1 MTIFEAL
8 GALYTAPIELESN
21 YRLRVIIEGYHE
33 YYAPVDFKLTGI
45 HLPLKTTDIQMI
57 YDNRVSKENVYHTD
71 IITRMY
77 YPPGTYFRLPD
88 GVEVKVI
95 NYGRISR
102 SVKEPAIVEVFC
114 ENANPETPIIETLSN
129 KGHVEEIMDRLN
141 RMVAVNEEL
150 KRLLPSY
157 NFNMM
162 KYNGSTVE
170 ENSDNRILDQIGYY
184 EYAKMFKE
192 QNAIIETVT
201 DVTSI
206 TSLTVKDI
214 LLFANNFV
222 SQRYPIMYNT
232 TFRAFRMMAITN
244 WFIRKAIEKDLYL
257 NYNLIYLLDHNN
269 DKIYVRLSS
278 EYSETVGHDVT
289 TKVLM
294 PDTSY
299 SLYDYEIK
307 LIQVTSENEN
317 LEYNADDLKIYKIDH
332 RTQEKTEIVLPEQ
345 KDWFNAY
352 TCILEILS
360 AYIIADNDNT
370 QNYYR
375 SIPRRLEALDSSK
388 YNKDTAEPI
397 TEPTTEQMIT
407 EAVNKAVDEKV
418 NAIVDDEVVPKV
430 EQKIE
435 PIVKEVVRTH
445 IMEATENITYDDG
458 TTTLSS
464 AIKQPIVED
473 DEDDSDDEL
482 VYDPGDSFF

>member
-8 GALYTAPIELESN
+8 GGVYSAPIELESN

-33 YYAPVDFKLTGI
+33 YYMPVDFKLTGI

-57 YDNRVSKENVYHTD
+57 YDKHSSKENIYHTD
-71 IITRMY
+71 IITKMY
-77 YPPGTYFRLPD
+77 YPPGIYFRLPD

-95 NYGRISR
+95 YYGRISR
-102 SVKEPAIVEVFC
+102 TVKEPAIVEVFC

-129 KGHVEEIMDRLN
+129 KGHIEEIMDRLN
-141 RMVAVNEEL
+141 RMVAVNEDL
-150 KRLLPSY
+150 KMLLPAY

-162 KYNGSTVE
+162 KYNGSTAE
-170 ENSDNRILDQIGYY
+170 ENSDNKILDQIGYY

-192 QNAIIETVT
+192 QMAIIETVN

-206 TSLTVKDI
+206 TTNTVKDI

-232 TFRAFRMMAITN
+232 TFRAFRMMAIAN
-244 WFIRKAIEKDLYL
+244 WFIRKAIEKDNYI

-269 DKIYVRLSS
+269 DKIYIRLFS
-278 EYSETVGHDVT
+278 EYNDTVGYNVA

-294 PDTSY
+294 PDTDY

-307 LIQVTSENEN
+307 LTQITSENDN
-317 LEYNADDLKIYKIDH
+317 LEYNISDLKVYKIDH
-332 RTQEKTEIVLPEQ
+332 NTQEKTEIILPEQ

-370 QNYYR
+370 HNYYK
-375 SIPRRLEALDSSK
+375 SIPSRLEALDSSK
-388 YNKDTAEPI
+388 YNRDNAEPI
-397 TEPTTEQMIT
+397 TEPTVEQMIT
-407 EAVNKAVDEKV
+407 DAVNKAVDEKV
-418 NAIVDDEVVPKV
+418 NTIVDDEVVPKV

-435 PIVKEVVRTH
+435 PIVKEVVKTH
-445 IMEATENITYDDG
+445 IMEATENTTYDDE
-458 TTTLSS
+458 TSTLG
-464 AIKQPIVED
+464 IKQLVNTDESDED
-473 DEDDSDDEL
+473 DEV